1 MQIQETMKA
10 VALESFGGLD
20 RMRIRELPVP
30 DIEPDEVL
38 IRVDTAGVGEWD
50 PAEREGQLAELL
62 EDGPRFPYVL
72 GSDGSGTVVAVG
84 ADVKNVKEGDRV
96 YSCSFLNPKG
106 GFYAQYVP
114 VKATLTA
121 PVPRK
126 LDMEQAG
133 AMPVGAVTALRG
145 LQDVLQLQSGE
156 NLLIFGAS
164 GDVGHLGVQL
174 AKRMGARVLAVA
186 SGDDGVE
193 LVKQLGADAAVDGK
207 HGDIEAAIR
216 SFAPDGLDAALVTV
230 NSRRLDQALLALKN
244 GGRVAYPNGV
254 EPEPQA
260 RPDIDTQGYDFN
272 PDAAAFQ
279 KLNQLIEAGPFHVHI
294 ADRFSLEQAAAA
306 QRALEDHH
314 LGKIVLKAAS

>member
-30 DIEPDEVL
+30 EIAPDEVL
-38 IRVDTAGVGEWD
+38 IRIDTAGVGVWD
-50 PAEREGQLAELL
+50 PAEREGQMADML
-62 EDGPRFPYVL
+62 EDEPRFPYVL
-72 GSDGSGTVVAVG
+72 GADGSGTVVEVG
-84 ADVKNVKEGDRV
+84 ADVTNVKEGDRV

-145 LQDVLQLQSGE
+145 LQALQLRPDE

-174 AKRMGARVLAVA
+174 AKRMGARVIAVA

-207 HGDIEAAIR
+207 SGDIEAAIR
-216 SFAPDGLDAALVTV
+216 SFAPDGLNAALVTV
-230 NSRRLDQALLALKN
+230 NGRGLDQALRALKD

-260 RPDIDTQGYDFN
+260 RTGIDVKGYDFN

-279 KLNQLIEAGPFHVHI
+279 KLNELIEAGPFHVHI

-306 QRALEDHH
+306 QRALDDHH
-314 LGKIVLKAAS
+314 LGRIVLKAAS